1 MTRPGVSAGS
11 KSVGAS
17 VKCTAVVSC
26 PSGAAL
32 ASVEATSVRAST
44 QTMRR
49 RARRLIGI
57 VSFLFLDAGADVVIT
72 YFPRAKLAGVMSPTQ

>member
-1 MTRPGVSAGS
+1 MNGVTRPGVSAGS

-32 ASVEATSVRAST
+32 ASVQATSVRAST
-44 QTMRR
+44 QTMRC

-57 VSFLFLDAGADVVIT
+57 VSFL
-72 YFPRAKLAGVMSPTQ
+72 YER